1 MQDPNR
7 QNYFAVVEQEFGREF
22 ETDILNAYQLSKALH
37 RTQSRKTG
45 ERYFEHPRAVALQLF
60 DIGPSAPRE
69 QILALL
75 HDSVEDCWILP
86 SMLGRLFGADV
97 QHGVEL
103 LSECTVTVRERG
115 RIQKTKLPHEEY
127 FARLRSAP
135 QPVRRVK
142 LSDRLHNLRS
152 MRTLTPASIRKKV
165 DETRVYVLPMAHVT
179 DSRFYAA
186 IDEECRK
193 LTALLPPV

>member
-1 MQDPNR
+1 VQDVNR
-7 QNYFAVVEQEFGREF
+7 QNYFDVVEREFGREF
-22 ETDILNAYQLSKALH
+22 ETDVLSAYQLSKALH

-60 DIGPSAPRE
+60 DMGPSTPRE

-97 QHGVEL
+97 QNGVEL
-103 LSECTVTVRERG
+103 LSECTVAVRERG
-115 RIQKTKLPHEEY
+115 RIQKTALPREEY
-127 FARLRSAP
+127 FVRLKHAP

-142 LSDRLHNLRS
+142 VSDRLHNLRT
-152 MRTLTPASIRKKV
+152 MRSLSAASIRRKI
-165 DETRVYVLPMAHVT
+165 DETRVYVLPIAHMT
-179 DSRFYAA
+179 DTRFYAA

-193 LTALLPPV
+193 LELLVPTI